1 MTAKTSKFSSLFD
14 AATEPEPE
22 TIPIAPN
29 EHDTAQRDTVTKRT
43 VTADPALRPKLQTVK
58 LTGRATNGKK
68 SDPRYKQVTAY
79 VRKDLH
85 RNVTDALYDEARGR
99 DIKRKEFSELV
110 DELLERWWKEQQ
122 RRRTPI
128 GEQSRSPRTRQ
139 SE

>member
-1 MTAKTSKFSSLFD
+1 VTEKTSKFSSIFD
-14 AATEPEPE
+14 ANQVPEPE
-22 TIPIAPN
+22 QIPLAPDQ
-29 EHDTAQRDTVTKRT
+29 HDIQRT
-43 VTADPALRPKLQTVK
+43 DPATSFTVAAETASHTEPQTAK

-99 DIKRKEFSELV
+99 DTKRKEFSELV

-122 RRRTPI
+122 KRPNKT
-128 GEQSRSPRTRQ
+128 G
-139 SE
+139 